1 MSLPIPSHLSNSF
14 HIVLVPVVD
23 YFASGDHRLLL
34 LLNPLRFVTKRRVV
48 PPEVS
53 TLITMANR
61 TATGGKPPL
70 YKIVMLGDSGVG
82 KTSLVAR
89 LTNPDRPLNHDISA
103 TMGIEFDTQMLDTPH
118 GKVKAQIWD
127 TAGQE
132 RFARVLLPTY
142 FRKAKGVILVYDIT
156 NAKSFESLS
165 ERWMAQLNDHASS
178 DDLAKLLVGNK
189 SDLETNREVSRE
201 KAQQFCQEYGMDM
214 LETSA
219 KSGEN
224 VLKAFEQL
232 ITIVHDRALAASK
245 NKPGIQGVKQ
255 NQSMTQNAHQ
265 NQTIKLDDANRGADS
280 SADAGPC
287 GC

>member
-1 MSLPIPSHLSNSF
+1 MSR
-14 HIVLVPVVD
+14 
-23 YFASGDHRLLL
+23 A
-34 LLNPLRFVTKRRVV
+34 
-48 PPEVS
+48 
-53 TLITMANR
+53 
-61 TATGGKPPL
+61 TAAGGKPPL

-89 LTNPDRPLNHDISA
+89 LTNPERPLNHDISA
-103 TMGIEFDTQMLDTPH
+103 TMGIEFDTQMLDTPQ

-189 SDLETNREVSRE
+189 SDLEASREVTKE
-201 KAQQFCQEYGMDM
+201 KAEEFCKEYGMEM

-224 VLKAFEQL
+224 VLQAFEKL
-232 ITIVHDRALAASK
+232 IGIVHDRALAASK
-245 NKPGIQGVKQ
+245 NKGGIKG
-255 NQSMTQNAHQ
+255 MTTPSSAAGGGGPN
-265 NQTIKLDDANRGADS
+265 TVKLDEPAAGDAAPD
-280 SADAGPC
+280 PC

>member
-1 MSLPIPSHLSNSF
+1 
-14 HIVLVPVVD
+14 
-23 YFASGDHRLLL
+23 
-34 LLNPLRFVTKRRVV
+34 
-48 PPEVS
+48 
-53 TLITMANR
+53 MATR
-61 TATGGKPPL
+61 ATSAGAKPPL

-89 LTNPDRPLNHDISA
+89 LTNPDRPMNHDISA
-103 TMGIEFDTQMLDTPH
+103 TMGIEFDTQMLDTEH

-156 NAKSFESLS
+156 NAKSFDSLS
-165 ERWMAQLNDHASS
+165 ERWMTQLNDHASS

-189 SDLETNREVSRE
+189 SDLEASREVLQE
-201 KAQQFCQEYGMDM
+201 KAREFCEIHGMDM

-224 VLKAFEQL
+224 VLQAFEKL
-232 ITIVHDRALAASK
+232 IGIVHNKALKMSNKSK
-245 NKPGIQGVKQ
+245 GGIIGI
-255 NQSMTQNAHQ
+255 NGTQDGF
-265 NQTIKLDDANRGADS
+265 KLDGSNDNQAVDS
-280 SADAGPC
+280 GSC

>member
-1 MSLPIPSHLSNSF
+1 MS
-14 HIVLVPVVD
+14 
-23 YFASGDHRLLL
+23 R
-34 LLNPLRFVTKRRVV
+34 
-48 PPEVS
+48 
-53 TLITMANR
+53 
-61 TATGGKPPL
+61 ATSAGGKPPL

-89 LTNPDRPLNHDISA
+89 LTNPERPLNHDISA
-103 TMGIEFDTQMLDTPH
+103 TMGIEFDTQMLDTEH

-189 SDLETNREVSRE
+189 SDLEASREVTKE
-201 KAQQFCQEYGMDM
+201 KAEQFCQEYGMDM

-219 KSGEN
+219 KSGQN
-224 VLKAFEQL
+224 VLQSFEKL
-232 ITIVHDRALAASK
+232 IGIVHNRALTANKSK
-245 NKPGIQGVKQ
+245 TGIQG
-255 NQSMTQNAHQ
+255 MNAGGGGGGQ
-265 NQTIKLDDANRGADS
+265 APSTVKLDEKPGEAAGGDA
-280 SADAGPC
+280 C

>member
-1 MSLPIPSHLSNSF
+1 VAGRFCASHTSVRLAVCSLITASIHLSVSALALLYYTVT
-14 HIVLVPVVD
+14 HIDCLSLKD
-23 YFASGDHRLLL
+23 CQYTMTSR
-34 LLNPLRFVTKRRVV
+34 
-48 PPEVS
+48 S
-53 TLITMANR
+53 TPGA
-61 TATGGKPPL
+61 GKPPL

-142 FRKAKGVILVYDIT
+142 FRKAKGVILVYDIS

-165 ERWMAQLNDHASS
+165 ERWMVQLQDHASA
-178 DDLAKLLVGNK
+178 DELAKLLVGNK
-189 SDLETNREVSRE
+189 NDLESSREVTKE
-201 KAQQFCQEYGMDM
+201 KAQQFCQEYGMEM

-224 VLKAFEQL
+224 VLQAFEKL
-232 ITIVHDRALAASK
+232 IGIVHDRALAA
-245 NKPGIQGVKQ
+245 NKQKGGIKGLNTPGVPASSNGSTPI
-255 NQSMTQNAHQ
+255 
-265 NQTIKLDDANRGADS
+265 IKLSEKESAQDAS
-280 SADAGPC
+280 SC

>member
-1 MSLPIPSHLSNSF
+1 MSQ
-14 HIVLVPVVD
+14 
-23 YFASGDHRLLL
+23 HR
-34 LLNPLRFVTKRRVV
+34 T
-48 PPEVS
+48 
-53 TLITMANR
+53 TG
-61 TATGGKPPL
+61 GGKPPL

-142 FRKAKGVILVYDIT
+142 FRKAKGVILVYDIA

-165 ERWMAQLNDHASS
+165 ERWMAQLQDHAAT

-189 SDLETNREVSRE
+189 SDLESSREVSKE
-201 KAQQFCQEYGMDM
+201 KAQQFCQEYGMEM

-224 VLKAFEQL
+224 VLRAFEKL
-232 ITIVHDRALAASK
+232 IGIVHDRALAANK
-245 NKPGIQGVKQ
+245 NKAGIKGMGNASSQPTVK
-255 NQSMTQNAHQ
+255 
-265 NQTIKLDDANRGADS
+265 LEDATEPTN
-280 SADAGPC
+280 ADASAC

>member
-1 MSLPIPSHLSNSF
+1 M
-14 HIVLVPVVD
+14 
-23 YFASGDHRLLL
+23 ASR
-34 LLNPLRFVTKRRVV
+34 
-48 PPEVS
+48 
-53 TLITMANR
+53 
-61 TATGGKPPL
+61 ATSAGAKPPL

-89 LTNPDRPLNHDISA
+89 LTNPDRPMNHDISA
-103 TMGIEFDTQMLDTPH
+103 TMGIEFDTQMLDTEH

-189 SDLETNREVSRE
+189 SDLEASREVPRE
-201 KAQQFCQEYGMDM
+201 KAEQFCIEHGMEM

-219 KSGEN
+219 KSGDN
-224 VLKAFEQL
+224 VLKAFEKL
-232 ITIVHDRALAASK
+232 IGIVHERALAQQKSRGGIK
-245 NKPGIQGVKQ
+245 GLNQPGAGGAGGGSAGQAGGF
-255 NQSMTQNAHQ
+255 
-265 NQTIKLDDANRGADS
+265 KLGGGNDAPAPSSSGAD
-280 SADAGPC
+280 AC

>member
-1 MSLPIPSHLSNSF
+1 
-14 HIVLVPVVD
+14 
-23 YFASGDHRLLL
+23 
-34 LLNPLRFVTKRRVV
+34 
-48 PPEVS
+48 
-53 TLITMANR
+53 MANR
-61 TATGGKPPL
+61 ATGTGKPPL

-82 KTSLVAR
+82 KTSLVAK
-89 LTNPDRPLNHDISA
+89 LTNPDRPMKEISA
-103 TMGIEFDTQMLDTPH
+103 TMGIEFDTQMLDTVH

-165 ERWMAQLNDHASS
+165 ERWMAQLQDHASS

-189 SDLETNREVSRE
+189 SDLESSREVTKD
-201 KAQQFCQEYGMDM
+201 KALQFCQEYGMEM

-219 KSGEN
+219 KSGDN
-224 VLKAFEQL
+224 VLSSFEKL
-232 ITIVHDRALAASK
+232 IGIVHEKALAANK
-245 NKPGIQGVKQ
+245 NVQGIKGMGGAAAQPTVKLE
-255 NQSMTQNAHQ
+255 NSAENA
-265 NQTIKLDDANRGADS
+265 TGDANA
-280 SADAGPC
+280 C

>member
-1 MSLPIPSHLSNSF
+1 M
-14 HIVLVPVVD
+14 
-23 YFASGDHRLLL
+23 
-34 LLNPLRFVTKRRVV
+34 
-48 PPEVS
+48 
-53 TLITMANR
+53 
-61 TATGGKPPL
+61 
-70 YKIVMLGDSGVG
+70 
-82 KTSLVAR
+82 
-89 LTNPDRPLNHDISA
+89 NHDISA
-103 TMGIEFDTQMLDTPH
+103 TMGIEFDTQMLDTEH

-189 SDLETNREVSRE
+189 SDLEASREVPRE
-201 KAQQFCQEYGMDM
+201 KAEQFCIEHGMEM

-219 KSGEN
+219 KSGNN
-224 VLKAFEQL
+224 VLKAFEKL
-232 ITIVHDRALAASK
+232 IGIVHERALAQQKSRGGIK
-245 NKPGIQGVKQ
+245 GLNQPGGGGAGGGSAGQAGGFKLGGG
-255 NQSMTQNAHQ
+255 NDAPAQSSSST
-265 NQTIKLDDANRGADS
+265 DA
-280 SADAGPC
+280 C

>member
-1 MSLPIPSHLSNSF
+1 
-14 HIVLVPVVD
+14 
-23 YFASGDHRLLL
+23 
-34 LLNPLRFVTKRRVV
+34 
-48 PPEVS
+48 
-53 TLITMANR
+53 MANR
-61 TATGGKPPL
+61 ATGGTGKPPL

-103 TMGIEFDTQMLDTPH
+103 TMGIEFDTQMLDTVH

-142 FRKAKGVILVYDIT
+142 FRKAKGVILVYDIA

-165 ERWMAQLNDHASS
+165 ERWMAQLQDHASS

-189 SDLETNREVSRE
+189 SDLEASREVSKER
-201 KAQQFCQEYGMDM
+201 AQQFCQEYGMEM

-224 VLKAFEQL
+224 VLKAFEKL
-232 ITIVHDRALAASK
+232 IGIVHDRALAANK
-245 NKPGIQGVKQ
+245 NKASIKGM
-255 NQSMTQNAHQ
+255 NTNS
-265 NQTIKLDDANRGADS
+265 QTTGTVKLDEAGAANAQAADANV
-280 SADAGPC
+280 C

>member
-1 MSLPIPSHLSNSF
+1 
-14 HIVLVPVVD
+14 
-23 YFASGDHRLLL
+23 
-34 LLNPLRFVTKRRVV
+34 
-48 PPEVS
+48 
-53 TLITMANR
+53 MATR
-61 TATGGKPPL
+61 ATSAGAKPPL

-89 LTNPDRPLNHDISA
+89 LTNPDRPMNHEISA
-103 TMGIEFDTQMLDTPH
+103 TMGIEFDTQMLDTEH

-156 NAKSFESLS
+156 NAKSFDSLS
-165 ERWMAQLNDHASS
+165 ERWMTQLNDHASS

-189 SDLETNREVSRE
+189 SDLEAGREVSKE
-201 KAQQFCQEYGMDM
+201 KAQEFCEIYGMEM

-224 VLKAFEQL
+224 VLQAFEKL
-232 ITIVHDRALAASK
+232 IGIVHNKALEASSR
-245 NKPGIQGVKQ
+245 NKGGIKGI
-255 NQSMTQNAHQ
+255 NGTQEGFQ
-265 NQTIKLDDANRGADS
+265 LEGGADS
-280 SADAGPC
+280 KNADAGSC

>member
-1 MSLPIPSHLSNSF
+1 M
-14 HIVLVPVVD
+14 
-23 YFASGDHRLLL
+23 G
-34 LLNPLRFVTKRRVV
+34 
-48 PPEVS
+48 
-53 TLITMANR
+53 
-61 TATGGKPPL
+61 
-70 YKIVMLGDSGVG
+70 MLGDSGVG

-89 LTNPDRPLNHDISA
+89 LTNPDRPMNHDISA
-103 TMGIEFDTQMLDTPH
+103 TMGIEFDTQMLDTEH

-165 ERWMAQLNDHASS
+165 ERWMTQLNDHASS

-189 SDLETNREVSRE
+189 SDLDASREVSTERAE
-201 KAQQFCQEYGMDM
+201 QFCRDYGMDM

-224 VLKAFEQL
+224 VLKAFEKL
-232 ITIVHDRALAASK
+232 IGIVHNKALEASSK
-245 NKPGIQGVKQ
+245 NKGGINISGGV
-255 NQSMTQNAHQ
+255 AP
-265 NQTIKLDDANRGADS
+265 TIKLDDNRNVEGE
-280 SADAGPC
+280 DASTC

>member
-1 MSLPIPSHLSNSF
+1 MSS
-14 HIVLVPVVD
+14 
-23 YFASGDHRLLL
+23 R
-34 LLNPLRFVTKRRVV
+34 
-48 PPEVS
+48 
-53 TLITMANR
+53 
-61 TATGGKPPL
+61 ATSAGAKPPL
-70 YKIVMLGDSGVG
+70 YKVVMLGDSGVG

-89 LTNPDRPLNHDISA
+89 LTNPDRPMNHDISA
-103 TMGIEFDTQMLDTPH
+103 TMGIEFDTQMLDTEN

-165 ERWMAQLNDHASS
+165 ERWMTQLNDHATS

-189 SDLETNREVSRE
+189 SDLEASREVPRE
-201 KAQQFCQEYGMDM
+201 KAEQFCMEFGMEM

-224 VLKAFEQL
+224 VLAAFEKL
-232 ITIVHDRALAASK
+232 IGIVHSRALNA
-245 NKPGIQGVKQ
+245 NKGKGG
-255 NQSMTQNAHQ
+255 
-265 NQTIKLDDANRGADS
+265 IKLSGPSTGTASEGFKLEDSGASGAGGDKNTTSSSSS
-280 SADAGPC
+280 SAC
-287 GC
+287 C

>member
-1 MSLPIPSHLSNSF
+1 MSR
-14 HIVLVPVVD
+14 
-23 YFASGDHRLLL
+23 A
-34 LLNPLRFVTKRRVV
+34 T
-48 PPEVS
+48 S
-53 TLITMANR
+53 TP
-61 TATGGKPPL
+61 GGKPPL

-103 TMGIEFDTQMLDTPH
+103 TMGIEFDTQMLDTPQ

-165 ERWMAQLNDHASS
+165 ERWMAQLNDHSNA

-189 SDLETNREVSRE
+189 SDLESSREVTQE
-201 KAQQFCQEYGMDM
+201 KAMAFCQEYGMEF

-219 KSGEN
+219 KSGDN
-224 VLKAFEQL
+224 VLAAFEKL
-232 ITIVHDRALAASK
+232 IGIVHDRALNASK
-245 NKPGIQGVKQ
+245 AKGGAGGAAGAGGLKGASSSVKAGDA
-255 NQSMTQNAHQ
+255 SAEGGGDG
-265 NQTIKLDDANRGADS
+265 TIKLDEAGAGAADANA
-280 SADAGPC
+280 C

>member
-1 MSLPIPSHLSNSF
+1 MSRTP
-14 HIVLVPVVD
+14 
-23 YFASGDHRLLL
+23 GGGG
-34 LLNPLRFVTKRRVV
+34 
-48 PPEVS
+48 
-53 TLITMANR
+53 
-61 TATGGKPPL
+61 TATGGSGGGGGGKPPL

-103 TMGIEFDTQMLDTPH
+103 TMGIEFDTQMLDTPD
-118 GKVKAQIWD
+118 GTKVKAQIWD

-165 ERWMAQLNDHASS
+165 ERWMAQLHDHASS

-189 SDLETNREVSRE
+189 SDLGDASREVSAE
-201 KAQQFCQEYGMDM
+201 KAKAFCQEYGMDW

-224 VLKAFEQL
+224 VLQAFEKL
-232 ITIVHDRALAASK
+232 IGIVHERAK
-245 NKPGIQGVKQ
+245 QQ
-255 NQSMTQNAHQ
+255 NQQSVRN
-265 NQTIKLDDANRGADS
+265 KLAGGGGGGGKNGGTAAGSTPAGGGTTGTVKLGEDPS
-280 SADAGPC
+280 SANPDGSSSAADAC

>member
-1 MSLPIPSHLSNSF
+1 
-14 HIVLVPVVD
+14 
-23 YFASGDHRLLL
+23 
-34 LLNPLRFVTKRRVV
+34 
-48 PPEVS
+48 
-53 TLITMANR
+53 MANR
-61 TATGGKPPL
+61 ATGGTGKPPL

-103 TMGIEFDTQMLDTPH
+103 TMGIEFDTQMLDTVH

-142 FRKAKGVILVYDIT
+142 FRKAKGVILVYDIA

-165 ERWMAQLNDHASS
+165 ERWMAQLQDHASS

-189 SDLETNREVSRE
+189 SDLEASREVSKER
-201 KAQQFCQEYGMDM
+201 AQQFCQEYGMEM

-224 VLKAFEQL
+224 VLKAFEKL
-232 ITIVHDRALAASK
+232 IGIVHDRALAANK
-245 NKPGIQGVKQ
+245 NK
-255 NQSMTQNAHQ
+255 A
-265 NQTIKLDDANRGADS
+265 TIKGMNTSSQAAGTVKLDDGAANNSQATDA
-280 SADAGPC
+280 SAC